1 VGRFYWDSKIVI
13 TGVRMLKTILLIGCI
28 SALVCWAIGAYNRLV
43 RLRSA
48 ANIARNVWQT
58 TEDSRRSVLLIQGV
72 QDESLN
78 IEQQDKEQ
86 QTQMKS
92 RLAKEA
98 FASATGQYNQAIK
111 QFPASLLASLFAFKP
126 LIQSEDNTI

>member
-1 VGRFYWDSKIVI
+1 
-13 TGVRMLKTILLIGCI
+13 MLKTILWIGCI

-48 ANIARNVWQT
+48 ANIAHSVLQT
-58 TEDSRRSVLLIQGV
+58 TEDSRRSVLIIQDV
-72 QDESLN
+72 QDESSN

-86 QTQMKS
+86 QRQMKS

-98 FASATGQYNQAIK
+98 FVSATAQYNQAIK

-126 LIQSEDNTI
+126 FMQSEDNKI

>member
-1 VGRFYWDSKIVI
+1 
-13 TGVRMLKTILLIGCI
+13 MLKTMLWIACI

-58 TEDSRRSVLLIQGV
+58 TEDSRTSVLLIQDA
-72 QDESLN
+72 QYESQN

-86 QTQMKS
+86 QRQMKS

-98 FASATGQYNQAIK
+98 FVSATAQYNQAIK